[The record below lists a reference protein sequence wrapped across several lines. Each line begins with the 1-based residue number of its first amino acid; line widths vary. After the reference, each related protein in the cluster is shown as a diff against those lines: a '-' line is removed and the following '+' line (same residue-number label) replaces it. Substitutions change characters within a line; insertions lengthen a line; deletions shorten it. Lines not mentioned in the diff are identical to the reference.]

1 MIERFG
7 PMSSEVVKAVETAD
21 RLTDADMRKIMD
33 AYVLRGADE
42 GKYAWRAAREVGR
55 ESEVAAAAGAMAK
68 EIELNGFDRPRGL
81 IVIASRAAFDVGV
94 ALGTRDLIGVAF
106 YGQSDYDRL
115 LFPWR
120 AAYPE
125 VGL

>member
-1 MIERFG
+1 
-7 PMSSEVVKAVETAD
+7 MSGEVEKAVAKGDHLSDE
-21 RLTDADMRKIMD
+21 DMQKIMD
-33 AYVLRGADE
+33 AYILRGADD

-55 ESEVAAAAGAMAK
+55 ETEVAAAAGAMAK

-81 IVIASRAAFDVGV
+81 IVIASRAAFDAGV
-94 ALGTRDLIGVAF
+94 ALGTKDLIGTAF
-106 YGQSDYDRL
+106 YGLSDYDRL

-125 VGL
+125 VGR